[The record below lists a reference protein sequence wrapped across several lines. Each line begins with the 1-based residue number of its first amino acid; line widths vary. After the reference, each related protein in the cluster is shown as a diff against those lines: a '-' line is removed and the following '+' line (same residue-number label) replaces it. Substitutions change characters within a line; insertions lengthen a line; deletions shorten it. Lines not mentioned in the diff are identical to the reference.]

1 MANIVRRRN
10 LVTGRKY
17 TTTQGEEKTRWTTVG
32 KIFQDDQGRE
42 YIKLDVVPLG
52 WDGFASIFEE
62 QQPQQQYRQPQQA
75 QPGQTYGQQGYG
87 GAGYVG
93 ANYAGQTPQPQQQ
106 PMHAGASAS
115 WGGGYQPQQP
125 APTQPTAPPVMPP
138 EDDLPF

>member
-17 TTTQGEEKTRWTTVG
+17 TTPAGEEKTRWTTVG

-62 QQPQQQYRQPQQA
+62 QQPQQQA
-75 QPGQTYGQQGYG
+75 QPAQGYG
-87 GAGYVG
+87 GQGYAG

-115 WGGGYQPQQP
+115 WGGGDQGGQP
-125 APTQPTAPPVMPP
+125 APAQPAAPQDMPP
-138 EDDLPF
+138 EDYMPF

>member
-62 QQPQQQYRQPQQA
+62 QQPQQQA
-75 QPGQTYGQQGYG
+75 QPAQGYG
-87 GAGYVG
+87 GQGYAG
-93 ANYAGQTPQPQQQ
+93 ANYTGQTPQPQQQ
-106 PMHAGASAS
+106 PMYAGASAS

>member
-42 YIKLDVVPLG
+42 YIKLDVVPLS

-62 QQPQQQYRQPQQA
+62 QQPQQQA
-75 QPGQTYGQQGYG
+75 QPAQGYG
-87 GAGYVG
+87 GQGYAG

-106 PMHAGASAS
+106 PMHAGASAP
-115 WGGGYQPQQP
+115 WGGGDQGGQ
-125 APTQPTAPPVMPP
+125 TVPPDMPP
-138 EDDLPF
+138 EDYSPF

>member
-62 QQPQQQYRQPQQA
+62 QQPQQQA
-75 QPGQTYGQQGYG
+75 QPAQGYG
-87 GAGYVG
+87 GQGYAG
-93 ANYAGQTPQPQQQ
+93 ANYTGQTPQPQQQ
-106 PMHAGASAS
+106 PMYAGASAS
-115 WGGGYQPQQP
+115 WGGGYQP
-125 APTQPTAPPVMPP
+125 
-138 EDDLPF
+138 